1 VSNFVSAIFDDQAAR
16 GSITRFELRQAYERH
31 TLAIVDMSVATS
43 LLRTTGG
50 ALYPEMTSVVLQW
63 GRSATEQS
71 RFFGYVNHCEVLTD
85 DDGVPTVRYLCLGTS
100 LRMNGSDPRAWSN
113 VTPSFAAAEISRKHR
128 MRALLH
134 RSTRTLP
141 TFTITTESDFQA
153 LQRLAAETGF
163 RLWVDGGTVLFVDP
177 NVLLLGATTTFVPKY
192 STVTDFEVTSGTLAP
207 RSGGVVSEKIVLG
220 RSAAT
225 KGAFT
230 VRSNTVLKTRPDDTV
245 GFKPALTTVLPGEV
259 TSYSEARDR
268 LATANRLQNWL
279 TATVRLPG
287 APLLRPGKL
296 VWIDGPRVPVEHT
309 GVWHIESTRHVMNI
323 NRTGTTAHSTDVE
336 MSRNQGVQPD
346 FTRTAQLSGTP
357 DVVGCVRRD
366 GVFWESESLDIVQLN

>member
-1 VSNFVSAIFDDQAAR
+1 MPDFVQAAFDDRSAR
-16 GSITRFELRQAYERH
+16 GTITRFELRQAYGKH

-50 ALYPEMTSVVLQW
+50 VLYPEMTAVVLDW
-63 GRSATEQS
+63 GRSAIEQS

-85 DDGVPTVRYLCLGTS
+85 DSGVPIVRYLCLGTS
-100 LRMNGSDPRAWSN
+100 LRMNGSDPRAWAGI
-113 VTPSFAAAEISRKHR
+113 TPSFVAAEIARKHR

-134 RSTRTLP
+134 KSGRILP
-141 TFTITTESDFQA
+141 TFTISTDSDFQA
-153 LQRLAAETGF
+153 LQRLAAESGF
-163 RLWVDGGTVLFVDP
+163 RLWVDGGTVHFVDP
-177 NVLLLGATTTFVPKY
+177 NVLLLGAASTFVPQY
-192 STVTDFEVTSGTLAP
+192 ADVTNFEITSGTLAP
-207 RSGGVVSEKIVLG
+207 RAGGVVSEKLVVG

-225 KGAFT
+225 MGSFT
-230 VRSNTVLKTRPDDTV
+230 VRSNTVLKSRPDDTV

-259 TSYSEARDR
+259 TSYAEARDR

-296 VWIDGPRVPVEHT
+296 VWIDGPRVPVDHKGT
-309 GVWHIESTRHVMNI
+309 WHIETTRHVMNI

-336 MSRNQGVQPD
+336 VSRNQGVRPD
-346 FTRTAQLSGTP
+346 FSRTAQLSGTP

-366 GVFWESESLDIVQLN
+366 GVFWESESLDVIHLN